1 MYDMMKSRTEV
12 EQPYD
17 TFKNTIH
24 ADRSYMSDDFQLQ
37 RWTFVNFIALIL
49 HYRIYALLKSHDMLG
64 KYSQK
69 DVMEHLERISML
81 RIGNEWKI
89 SEIPKKLRTA
99 IEDLGIPI
107 M

>member
-1 MYDMMKSRTEV
+1 
-12 EQPYD
+12 
-17 TFKNTIH
+17 
-24 ADRSYMSDDFQLQ
+24 
-37 RWTFVNFIALIL
+37 
-49 HYRIYALLKSHDMLG
+49 
-64 KYSQK
+64 
-69 DVMEHLERISML
+69 MEHLERISML

>member
-1 MYDMMKSRTEV
+1 MKSRTEV

-37 RWTFVNFIALIL
+37 GSMFVSFIALIL
-49 HYRIYALLKSHDMLG
+49 HYRIYASLKSHNMLG
-64 KYSQK
+64 KYSPK
-69 DVMEHLERISML
+69 DVMEHLQRISML

-89 SEIPKKLRTA
+89 SEIPKKSRTV
-99 IEDLGIPI
+99 IEGQGIPI